1 MFGPGIWPFGK
12 MVDPLTEM
20 IRLRGE
26 MNRLFSGMAIPFSEE
41 FPPINAW
48 VGKDDAI
55 VTVELPGVDYEKT
68 DISIVGDIIT
78 LSGVRDRENLKEGES
93 YHRQE
98 RNYGRFTRT
107 LQLPFHVD
115 AGKTEAKY
123 EKGIL
128 SITLPRSEADK
139 PKKINIKTA

>member
-1 MFGPGIWPFGK
+1 MFGPGIWHFGR
-12 MVDPLTEM
+12 MADPLNEM
-20 IRLRGE
+20 LRLRGE
-26 MNRLFSGMAIPFSEE
+26 MNRLFLGMASPFTEE

-48 VGKDDAI
+48 VGKYDAI
-55 VTVELPGVDYEKT
+55 VTIELPGVDHEKT

-78 LSGVRDRENLKEGES
+78 LSGVRDRENLNKGES

-98 RNYGRFTRT
+98 RNYGRFSRT

-115 AGKTEAKY
+115 AGKIEAKY

-128 SITLPRSEADK
+128 SIILPRSEADK